1 MNRTT
6 LVEKFAKYLPGV
18 GSKGWTGKKELATYL
33 AWYFTY
39 TVTENFETTGIQVYL
54 PKLTAEA
61 MLVFKSSSDRGVEA
75 LRIKYLDKVRLFS
88 FPDIL
93 DIQEDSYRLLIC
105 NRVASLMAE
114 VTGIKRIAVEIEQ
127 YLLAQDN
134 TLDHVLQRFN
144 KHVWRTGLW
153 NYIRLKPTG
162 RGVIGTFGK
171 TKLGLFVVGP
181 SITVSFVNLDQMPNS
196 KGFAV
201 SFNAE
206 AGDSTGLK
214 TALSSIQTTLSS
226 ATGMIEDVILSW
238 PSERADQSASFIDV
252 LRA

>member
-1 MNRTT
+1 VNRTS
-6 LVEKFAKYLPGV
+6 LIEKFEKHLPGI
-18 GSKGWTGKKELATYL
+18 GSKGWTGKKELATFL
-33 AWYFTY
+33 AWYFKY
-39 TVTENFETTGIQVYL
+39 SLTENFDSTGIEMYL
-54 PKLTAEA
+54 PQLTAEA
-61 MLVFKSSSDRGVEA
+61 MLVFKNSNDRGVDA
-75 LRIKYLDKVRLFS
+75 LRTKYLDKVRLFS

-114 VTGIKRIAVEIEQ
+114 VTGVKRLAVEIEQ

-134 TLDHVLQRFN
+134 ALEQVLQRFN
-144 KHVWRTGLW
+144 MQVWRKGLW
-153 NYIRLKPTG
+153 NYMRTKPTG
-162 RGVIGTFGK
+162 RGVIGKFGK

-214 TALSSIQTTLSS
+214 TALSSIQTTLGS
-226 ATGMIEDVILSW
+226 ATGMIEDVIQAW
-238 PSERADQSASFIDV
+238 PKERSTQAEMFVDA